1 MRVIS
6 AQVLCTDA
14 TLLDAFR
21 HHLVTR
27 DLAPTTVRAYLS
39 DLERFRTW
47 LAWVHEGTPP
57 RLTQVRT
64 VDLAA
69 FRTYWIHE
77 QAHTPATVN
86 RRLQGL
92 RLVFRWLYDHGGIAE
107 NPAPTCGSCGRC
119 PPSNP
124 RR

>member
-21 HHLVTR
+21 HHLVAR

-47 LAWVHEGTPP
+47 LAWVHEGTSP
-57 RLTQVRT
+57 
-64 VDLAA
+64 AA
-69 FRTYWIHE
+69 HPGPDCR
-77 QAHTPATVN
+77 PG
-86 RRLQGL
+86 GL
-92 RLVFRWLYDHGGIAE
+92 SYVFD
-107 NPAPTCGSCGRC
+107 P
-119 PPSNP
+119 
-124 RR
+124 